1 MISLN
6 CFQFNYFNPAIK
18 ISKEGL
24 HKKDLT
30 SFDNYNCQHKYQQKK
45 AWTPLISK
53 NVGNLQNSNVRQMF
67 DRVKFIWAT
76 EPLALG
82 PLIEGIESGT
92 RGGGGNNAIS
102 NSFLSLFSSLF
113 KWQSCP
119 VQLCLKQTMTSF
131 FWENQNSY

>member
-1 MISLN
+1 M
-6 CFQFNYFNPAIK
+6 K
-18 ISKEGL
+18 RGL

-30 SFDNYNCQHKYQQKK
+30 SFDNYKCQHKYQQKK

-92 RGGGGNNAIS
+92 RGGGGEGAVMSYPTFQPTPLPFQMTNLSSAALFETIDDKL
-102 NSFLSLFSSLF
+102 FLE
-113 KWQSCP
+113 K
-119 VQLCLKQTMTSF
+119 K
-131 FWENQNSY
+131 QNSY